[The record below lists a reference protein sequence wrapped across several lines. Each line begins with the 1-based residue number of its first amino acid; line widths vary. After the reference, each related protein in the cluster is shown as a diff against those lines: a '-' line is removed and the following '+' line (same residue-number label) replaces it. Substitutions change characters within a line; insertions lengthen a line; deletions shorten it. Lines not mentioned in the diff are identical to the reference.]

1 MNMKTIDISKPF
13 IGEDKQFINT
23 YKGKLPIGYIN
34 KSVCGCGATSMVINN
49 QYDSIIAVPTLE
61 LIRNKVLKNN
71 TSVAK
76 HPNTYELMGI
86 YSYTS
91 KQDIIDYINKQE
103 AKNEPFKIMVT
114 FDSLH
119 KAVEFIKPDTQLIID
134 EVDYALTSWA
144 MKASG
149 KDLLEIDTV
158 TRLFEITK
166 KYKEQTTY
174 ITASDIP
181 MNLYEGLLPEDT
193 IYYKFVFNNTETTLR
208 FNHFRDKPYYALE
221 KEFIEPIINK
231 GFVTIN
237 DKKVTKLIIFVNN
250 LSRIIKTINNYNL
263 NTSGK
268 AGVICGDN
276 KENDKRLIDI
286 QRIKNYYNLP
296 TFTFVTSSGYQG
308 IDLYDEETMNVIV
321 SDASKVF
328 TMMDEGTDLKQALSR
343 QRSRDNSND
352 DIYIYIH
359 NDSDLFDYDTKIKQ
373 IEEVRE
379 KIDLDLQ
386 LINIMESSSDERM
399 QARLQEHLNKNKET
413 AEFIYKIDG
422 EWKINE
428 KRFEILKYF
437 IIQKTNEHSQ
447 TKRAIEP
454 ADYIEVATPVYRE
467 LTSYDY
473 LYTKFKEDKNRKD
486 FIPAQLQCEN
496 FNILSQT
503 LSLFGRIYKNKNY
516 AIERL
521 EEKKKYAIDKPLY
534 DSISSKFRVGN
545 QYTRARV
552 KTMIQQTYNDLAY
565 VKKASFRD
573 LKEFGIDYKE
583 ISIGTER
590 GVEIIRKNKVSIK
603 TGFTDKDIA
612 NNIREIF
619 FSKKTYKLE
628 FVKTTL
634 DKIYKKYRVDRK
646 PNIEDIQDYGFEF
659 IYITN
664 GIKITRKSQK

>member
-1 MNMKTIDISKPF
+1 MKTIDISKPF

-447 TKRAIEP
+447 TKKAVEP
-454 ADYIEVATPVYRE
+454 ADYIEVATPIYRE

-573 LKEFGIDYKE
+573 LNEFGIDYKE

>member
-1 MNMKTIDISKPF
+1 MKTIDISKPF

-166 KYKEQTTY
+166 KFKEQTTY

-263 NTSGK
+263 NTSEK

-379 KIDLDLQ
+379 QIDLDLQ
-386 LINIMESSSDERM
+386 LINMMESSDNARM
-399 QARLQEHLNKNKET
+399 KARLQDHLNKNKET

-447 TKRAIEP
+447 TKKAVEP
-454 ADYIEVATPVYRE
+454 SDYIEVATPVYRE

-612 NNIREIF
+612 NNIREIL

-628 FVKTTL
+628 FVKTIL

-664 GIKITRKSQK
+664 GIKITRKTQK